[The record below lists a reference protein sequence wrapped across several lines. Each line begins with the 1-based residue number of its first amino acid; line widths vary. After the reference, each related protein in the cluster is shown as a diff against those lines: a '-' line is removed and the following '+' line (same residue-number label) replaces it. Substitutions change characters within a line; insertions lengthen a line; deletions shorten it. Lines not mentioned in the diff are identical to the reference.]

1 MTWLKVIII
10 LYAILNIGGGIEGFI
25 AKHSIPSIA
34 AGSTF
39 GILLLVGV
47 FLAGSNAKLGYGICA
62 FVALGNLGFF
72 TQQLSKGKGFWPAGV
87 MVIASCLTLGCL
99 LAAHFMNKA
108 PVSTSSSSSA
118 SE

>member
-34 AGSTF
+34 AGSFF
-39 GILLLVGV
+39 GVLLLVGV
-47 FLAGSNAKLGYGICA
+47 FLAGSNSKVGYGICA
-62 FVALGNLGFF
+62 VVVLANLGFF
-72 TQQLSKGKGFWPAGV
+72 VQGLTKGKGLWPAGV
-87 MVIASCLTLGCL
+87 MVIASVLTLGCL

-108 PVSTSSSSSA
+108 PA
-118 SE
+118 SGGSQSQAE